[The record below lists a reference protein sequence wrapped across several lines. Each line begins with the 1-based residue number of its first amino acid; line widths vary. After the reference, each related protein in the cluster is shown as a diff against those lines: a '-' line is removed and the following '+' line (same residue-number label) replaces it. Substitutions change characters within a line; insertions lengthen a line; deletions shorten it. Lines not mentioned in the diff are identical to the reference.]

1 MKTRSSGLAA
11 GVLTISALFAS
22 PALAAPVTVDLR
34 IEGPTRTLF
43 EGPVT
48 TDVRTFRFT
57 GEATEHRCDG
67 TSENQGNSPTPQPT
81 RGAAVTEA
89 SERTPFTIRGTFGQ
103 SFRSPTFSE
112 INGENVAFN
121 ERTNEFLGEYKNGQF
136 SEFGSCGDPIA
147 GGDRVLFAYGQGDEA
162 LLGLTGPPTA
172 RPGEAFELTV
182 ADEKGAP
189 VSGASVGGQTTGPD
203 GKARVVAA
211 QRGPNDYKAT
221 KPDAIRSN
229 RVTVCATDGQDGF
242 CGTTRPGEPAQ
253 PGQPAAPARTPDR
266 GAPVTRIAGIRD
278 GQTFGRGSAPREL
291 QLSATDSSGI
301 ASLKVRLTRRHRGKC
316 AYFSGRRAEF
326 RRAKCG
332 RRFFFKA
339 GDQASVNYLLPEALS
354 PGRYVLD
361 VIAVDRA
368 GNRDGL
374 ERGRNRVVFTVR

>member
-1 MKTRSSGLAA
+1 MKTRTSGIAA

-48 TDVRTFRFT
+48 TDVRPFRFT
-57 GEATEHRCDG
+57 GDATEYRCDG
-67 TSENQGNSPTPQPT
+67 TANNQGNSPTPQPT
-81 RGAAVTEA
+81 RGAAVAEA

-103 SFRSPTFSE
+103 NFRSPSFTE

-121 ERTNEFLGEYKNGQF
+121 PNTNEFLAEYKNGAF

-147 GGDRVLFAYGQGDEA
+147 EGDRVLFAYGQGDEA
-162 LLGLTGPPTA
+162 LLGLTGPATA
-172 RPGEAFELTV
+172 RPGETVELAVT
-182 ADEKGAP
+182 DEKGAP
-189 VSGASVGGQTTGPD
+189 VGGASVGGQTTGPD
-203 GKARVVAA
+203 GKARVVA
-211 QRGPNDYKAT
+211 QRGPNEFKAA

-229 RVTVCATDGQDGF
+229 RAVVCATDGQDGF

-266 GAPVTRIAGIRD
+266 GAPITRIAGIRD
-278 GQTFGRGSAPREL
+278 GQTFGRGDAPREL
-291 QLSATDSSGI
+291 RLSATDPSGI
-301 ASLKVRLTRRHRGKC
+301 ASVKVRITRRHRGKC

-339 GDQASVNYLLPEALS
+339 GDQASVNYLLPEALT

-361 VIAVDRA
+361 VVAIDRA
-368 GNRDGL
+368 GNRDQL
-374 ERGRNRVVFTVR
+374 ARGRNRVVFTVR